1 MDGNGGEL
9 SSFLTKLGEDRQL
22 QDAYAQDP
30 EGTMGE
36 AGLSDDSIETLLS
49 RDLGKIKA
57 ALEKELPG
65 RDFMMF
71 MIIFHSET

>member
-9 SSFLTKLGEDRQL
+9 SSFLTKLSEDRQL

-30 EGTMGE
+30 EGTMRE

-65 RDFMMF
+65 REFLLF
-71 MIIFHSET
+71 MIIF

>member
-9 SSFLTKLGEDRQL
+9 SSFLTKLSEDRQL

-30 EGTMGE
+30 EGTMRE

-65 RDFMMF
+65 REFILF
-71 MIIFHSET
+71 MIIF

>member
-9 SSFLTKLGEDRQL
+9 SSFLTALSEDRQL

-30 EGTMGE
+30 EGTIRA
-36 AGLSDDSIETLLS
+36 AGLSDDSIKTLLS

-65 RDFMMF
+65 RDFILF
-71 MIIFHSET
+71 MIIF